1 MYGWADSYCI
11 CPCSC
16 LLPKCAC
23 CQWHLL
29 LVPPEAC
36 LALHQHCKPVP
47 HGSAAAAVP
56 DMEQDSLLQTAIFTW
71 FRLAAAC
78 PGVGHSARVPL
89 QEMEREDAA
98 ADGRLPDNSN
108 AEPADEEPSGAGR
121 FSFGMNQQVS
131 TNKLGG
137 CGKCLATGAD
147 VMPDNRSAGL
157 TDEEPS
163 GADFRHHWHRS
174 QVSSWTVLCCPL
186 HLPCACRALCWCI

>member
-1 MYGWADSYCI
+1 MRPQQAVRHRVELLEMETWQGSAF
-11 CPCSC
+11 CPCTDGQTHTAFAHAAAFCPNVHAANGICC
-16 LLPKCAC
+16 L
-23 CQWHLL
+23 
-29 LVPPEAC
+29 C
-36 LALHQHCKPVP
+36 LQRPAQHCTSKSVP

-137 CGKCLATGAD
+137 CGKWQ
-147 VMPDNRSAGL
+147 M
-157 TDEEPS
+157 
-163 GADFRHHWHRS
+163 
-174 QVSSWTVLCCPL
+174 
-186 HLPCACRALCWCI
+186 